1 MITLYQLGRG
11 IGALTGATVSV
22 LWMLALWLPS
32 SAAMLSGISF
42 VVSLLMALMGLFVV
56 IASLRGHA
64 FVLFFAFVASFF
76 PIGFHLVD
84 VDHWLAWAGRLN
96 LLYLVAGALLWLG
109 RSAAASRQA
118 P

>member
-1 MITLYQLGRG
+1 MTALYSLGRG
-11 IGALTGATVSV
+11 IGALAGATVSV

-32 SAAMLSGISF
+32 SGAMLSGISF

-56 IASLRGHA
+56 IAALRGHA
-64 FVLFFAFVASFF
+64 FVLLFAFVASFF
-76 PIGFHLVD
+76 PVGFYLFG

-96 LLYLVAGALLWLG
+96 LLYLLAGALLWLG
-109 RSAAASRQA
+109 RRAAAPQQA